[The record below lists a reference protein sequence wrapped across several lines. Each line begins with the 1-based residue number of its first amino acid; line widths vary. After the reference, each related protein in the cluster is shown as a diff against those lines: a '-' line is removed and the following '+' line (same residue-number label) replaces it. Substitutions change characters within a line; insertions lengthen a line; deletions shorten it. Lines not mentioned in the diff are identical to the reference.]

1 MLVKIRSI
9 ANVGLQTVPV
19 DVEVD
24 VASVGFPGFT
34 IVGLASKAVEEARE
48 RVKTAIIN
56 SKLEF
61 PPRKITV
68 NLAPADLP
76 KDGAAY
82 DLPIAVGVLLASGQ
96 ISLPDD
102 IDPDSIGI
110 DLTKTFFYGELS
122 LDGSL
127 RPTRGILL
135 LGLFAQK
142 LVCNAVIFVP
152 QPSACEASVV
162 GGIRVMALQ
171 SLQQLIAHLSS
182 QKKIIHLKTK
192 VIKESLDQMSCELDL
207 SEIAG
212 QEQAKRALIISA
224 SGGHNLLMWGPPG
237 TGKTMLSRALPGILP
252 SLTPQEALEVT
263 RIYSVSGLM
272 ERDQAFIV
280 NRPFRSPHH
289 GISNAGMIG
298 GGSNPLPG
306 EVSLAHLGVL
316 FLDEMPEFP
325 RSIIESLRQPMEDGT
340 VEIVRVAG
348 HVKYPA
354 SFTLIAAINPC
365 PCGYLGH
372 PKRECK
378 CSDKQIAKYK
388 TRISGPILDRID
400 LFVPVSAVETEK
412 LSITSQKSAN
422 SISSTESRGQ
432 VIKARQI
439 QAKRFA
445 AEKHRG
451 LYTNSQMRNSDV
463 KKYCFLLPEAENILK
478 LAADRFDFSARSYF
492 RLIKVARTIADLE
505 ESEQILS
512 THMAEALQYRQ
523 II

>member
-1 MLVKIRSI
+1 MLIKIRSV
-9 ANVGLQTVPV
+9 ANIGLETVPV

-24 VASVGFPGFT
+24 VASAGFPGFT
-34 IVGLASKAVEEARE
+34 IVGLASKAIEEARE

-56 SKLEF
+56 SKLDF
-61 PPRKITV
+61 PPKKITV

-82 DLPIAVGVLLASGQ
+82 DLPIALGVLLASGQ
-96 ISLPDD
+96 LEVPANL
-102 IDPDSIGI
+102 
-110 DLTKTFFYGELS
+110 DLKKTFFYGELS
-122 LDGSL
+122 LDGTL

-142 LVCNAVIFVP
+142 MGAGTTIFVP
-152 QPSACEASVV
+152 EQSAPEASVV
-162 GGIRVMALQ
+162 NEV
-171 SLQQLIAHLSS
+171 
-182 QKKIIHLKTK
+182 KIYPVKNLAELAKHFSGEEIKPLKPK
-192 VIKESLDQMSCELDL
+192 VTGQCDNILLTEYNL

-212 QEQAKRALIISA
+212 QEQAKRALIIA
-224 SGGHNLLMWGPPG
+224 AAGGHNLLMWGPPG

-252 SLTPQEALEVT
+252 PLNPEEALEVT
-263 RIYSVSGLM
+263 RIYSVAGLLNTGQPLVS
-272 ERDQAFIV
+272 E
-280 NRPFRSPHH
+280 RPFRAPHH

-325 RSIIESLRQPMEDGT
+325 RTVLESLRQPMEDGT

-354 SFTLIAAINPC
+354 SFTMVAAINPC

-378 CSDKQIAKYK
+378 CSDKQIAKYRH
-388 TRISGPILDRID
+388 RISGPILDRVD
-400 LFVPVSAVETEK
+400 LFVNVSVVEAEK
-412 LSITSQKSAN
+412 LALNQN
-422 SISSTESRGQ
+422 SSNRISSEEAKKQ
-432 VIKARQI
+432 VIKAREI
-439 QAKRFA
+439 QTKRFKN
-445 AEKHRG
+445 ESQRS
-451 LYTNSQMRNSDV
+451 LYTNAQMKNADV
-463 KKYCFLLPEAENILK
+463 KKYGLLTPEAENLLK
-478 LAADRFDFSARSYF
+478 MAADRFDFSARSYF

-505 ESEQILS
+505 SSEKILPL
-512 THMAEALQYRQ
+512 HMAEALQYKNF
-523 II
+523 I

>member
-1 MLVKIRSI
+1 MLIKIRSI
-9 ANVGLQTVPV
+9 ANIGLETVPV

-24 VASVGFPGFT
+24 VASSGFPGFT

-56 SKLEF
+56 SKLDF

-82 DLPIAVGVLLASGQ
+82 DLPIALGVLLASGQ
-96 ISLPDD
+96 LPLP
-102 IDPDSIGI
+102 PDF
-110 DLTKTFFYGELS
+110 DLTKSFFYGELS
-122 LDGSL
+122 LDGTL
-127 RPTRGILL
+127 RPTKGILL
-135 LGLFAQK
+135 LALFAQK
-142 LVCNAVIFVP
+142 FDGKSTIFVP
-152 QPSACEASVV
+152 KPSAPEASVV
-162 GGIRVMALQ
+162 GGIKVMALD
-171 SLQQLIAHLSS
+171 SLSQLVKYLLSTE
-182 QKKIIHLKTK
+182 KILPLKSEKLTDTLEG
-192 VIKESLDQMSCELDL
+192 VMAEFDL

-212 QEQAKRALIISA
+212 QEQAKRALIIAA
-224 SGGHNLLMWGPPG
+224 SGGHNLLMWGWPG

-252 SLTPQEALEVT
+252 PLTPTEALEVT
-263 RIYSVSGLM
+263 RIYSVSGLLSVG
-272 ERDQAFIV
+272 QAFIY

-289 GISNAGMIG
+289 GTSNAGMVG

-340 VEIVRVAG
+340 VEIVRAAG

-354 SFTLIAAINPC
+354 SFTLVAAINPC
-365 PCGYLGH
+365 PCGYLNH

-388 TRISGPILDRID
+388 SRLSGPILDRID
-400 LFVPVSAVETEK
+400 LFVAVSAVETEK
-412 LSITSQKSAN
+412 LSVTSKRVAN
-422 SISSTESRGQ
+422 KISSKEAKTKVYR
-432 VIKARQI
+432 ARQI
-439 QAKRFA
+439 QTRRFKNEA
-445 AEKHRG
+445 RA

-463 KKYCFLLPEAENILK
+463 KKYCFLTAEAENILK
-478 LAADRFDFSARSYF
+478 VAAERFDLSARSYF
-492 RLIKVARTIADLE
+492 RLIKVARTIADLAQA
-505 ESEQILS
+505 EQILPL
-512 THMAEALQYRQ
+512 HMAEALQYRQ
-523 II
+523 FI

>member
-9 ANVGLQTVPV
+9 ANIGLETVPV

-24 VASVGFPGFT
+24 VASSGFPGFT

-56 SKLEF
+56 SHLDF

-82 DLPIAVGVLLASGQ
+82 DLPIATGVLLASGQ
-96 ISLPDD
+96 LTLPSDF
-102 IDPDSIGI
+102 
-110 DLTKTFFYGELS
+110 DLTKSFFYGELS
-122 LDGSL
+122 LDGVL
-127 RPTRGILL
+127 RPTKGILL

-142 LVCNAVIFVP
+142 NGRGSLIFVP
-152 QPSACEASVV
+152 KPSAAEASVIS
-162 GGIRVMALQ
+162 GIGVMAVSNL
-171 SLQQLIAHLSS
+171 SQLVNHLLSRE
-182 QKKIIHLKTK
+182 KILPLKPSR
-192 VIKESLDQMSCELDL
+192 VEENLEDAPVEFDL
-207 SEIAG
+207 AEIAG
-212 QEQAKRALIISA
+212 QEQAKRALMIA
-224 SGGHNLLMWGPPG
+224 AAGGHNLLMWGPPG

-252 SLTPQEALEVT
+252 PLTHLEALEVT
-263 RIYSVSGLM
+263 RIYSVSGLLSPG
-272 ERDQAFIV
+272 QALKFF
-280 NRPFRSPHH
+280 RPFRAPHH
-289 GISNAGMIG
+289 GVSNAGMVG

-340 VEIVRVAG
+340 VEIVRAAG

-365 PCGYLGH
+365 PCGYLNH

-378 CSDKQIAKYK
+378 CSEKQITKYRH
-388 TRISGPILDRID
+388 RISGPIMDRID
-400 LFVPVSAVETEK
+400 LFVAVSAVETEK
-412 LSITSQKSAN
+412 LSLTSVSSAN
-422 SISSTESRGQ
+422 KISSKEAKQ
-432 VIKARQI
+432 EVVKARQI
-439 QAKRFA
+439 QNTRFK
-445 AEKHRG
+445 AETRS
-451 LYTNSQMRNSDV
+451 LYTNSQMRNADV
-463 KKYCFLLPEAENILK
+463 KKYCFLTPEAENILK

-492 RLIKVARTIADLE
+492 RLIKVARTIADLAAQQ
-505 ESEQILS
+505 QILPV
-512 THMAEALQYRQ
+512 HMAEALQYRQ

>member
-1 MLVKIRSI
+1 MLIKIPSI
-9 ANVGLQTVPV
+9 ANIGLQTVPV

-24 VASVGFPGFT
+24 VASSGFPGFT

-56 SKLEF
+56 SGLDF
-61 PPRKITV
+61 PPKKITV

-96 ISLPDD
+96 LTLLPDF
-102 IDPDSIGI
+102 
-110 DLTKTFFYGELS
+110 DLTKSFFYGELS
-122 LDGSL
+122 LDGTL

-142 LVCNAVIFVP
+142 LGRGKSTIFVP
-152 QPSACEASVV
+152 KPSAAEASVV
-162 GGIRVMALQ
+162 EGIKVMALN
-171 SLQQLIAHLSS
+171 SLSQLVGYFEARE
-182 QKKIIHLKTK
+182 KIFPVKMRTLTDTP
-192 VIKESLDQMSCELDL
+192 EEAGMEFDL
-207 SEIAG
+207 AEIAG
-212 QEQAKRALIISA
+212 QEQAKRALIIA
-224 SGGHNLLMWGPPG
+224 AAGGHNLLMWGPPG

-252 SLTPQEALEVT
+252 PLAYAEALEVT
-263 RIYSVSGLM
+263 RIYSVSGLLSPG
-272 ERDQAFIV
+272 QALIY

-289 GISNAGMIG
+289 GISNAGMVG

-340 VEIVRVAG
+340 VEIVRAAG

-354 SFTLIAAINPC
+354 SFALVAAINPC
-365 PCGYLGH
+365 PCGYLNH

-378 CSDKQIAKYK
+378 CSDKQIAKY
-388 TRISGPILDRID
+388 TSRLSGPILDRID
-400 LFVPVSAVETEK
+400 LFVQVSVVETEK
-412 LSITSQKSAN
+412 LSVTSGKEAN
-422 SISSTESRGQ
+422 RISSKEAKTE
-432 VIKARQI
+432 VLKARQI
-439 QAKRFA
+439 QTKRFKA
-445 AEKHRG
+445 GSRP

-463 KKYCFLLPEAENILK
+463 KKYCFLTSEAENILK
-478 LAADRFDFSARSYF
+478 LAADRFDLSARSYF
-492 RLIKVARTIADLE
+492 RLIKVARTIADLG
-505 ESEQILS
+505 ESKDILPL
-512 THMAEALQYRQ
+512 HMAEALQYRQ
-523 II
+523 MI

>member
-1 MLVKIRSI
+1 MLIKIRSI
-9 ANVGLQTVPV
+9 ANIGLETIPV

-24 VASVGFPGFT
+24 VASAGFPGFT
-34 IVGLASKAVEEARE
+34 IVGLASKAIEEARE
-48 RVKTAIIN
+48 RVKTAIVN
-56 SKLEF
+56 SKLDF
-61 PPRKITV
+61 PPKKITV

-82 DLPIAVGVLLASGQ
+82 DLPIALGVLLASGQ
-96 ISLPDD
+96 ISLP
-102 IDPDSIGI
+102 PKL
-110 DLTKTFFYGELS
+110 DLKKSFFYGELS

-142 LVCNAVIFVP
+142 NGPNTNIFVP
-152 QPSACEASVV
+152 EVSAAEAGVV
-162 GGIRVMALQ
+162 TGTKIFPVNTL
-171 SLQQLIAHLSS
+171 SQLAGHLLG
-182 QKKIIHLKTK
+182 QKIHSFKAKPIPQDDDAILG
-192 VIKESLDQMSCELDL
+192 EFNL

-212 QEQAKRALIISA
+212 QEQAKRALIIA
-224 SGGHNLLMWGPPG
+224 AAGGHNLLMWGPPG

-252 SLTPQEALEVT
+252 PLNAAEALEVT
-263 RIYSVSGLM
+263 RIYSVSGLLNTGQPLVS
-272 ERDQAFIV
+272 R
-280 NRPFRSPHH
+280 RPFRAPHH

-325 RSIIESLRQPMEDGT
+325 RTVLESLRQPMEDGT

-354 SFTLIAAINPC
+354 SFTMIAAINPC

-378 CSDKQIAKYK
+378 CSDKQIAKYRH
-388 TRISGPILDRID
+388 RISGPILDRVD
-400 LFVPVSAVETEK
+400 LFVPVAAVESEK
-412 LSITSQKSAN
+412 LSLTSNNQPDR
-422 SISSTESRGQ
+422 ISSEDAKKQ
-432 VIKARQI
+432 VIKAREI
-439 QAKRFA
+439 QNKRFKNE
-445 AEKHRG
+445 EKRS
-451 LYTNSQMRNSDV
+451 LYTNSQMRNADV
-463 KKYCFLLPEAENILK
+463 KKYCFLTPEAENLLK
-478 LAADRFDFSARSYF
+478 VAADRFDFSARSYF

-505 ESEQILS
+505 SAEKILPV
-512 THMAEALQYRQ
+512 HMAEALQYRQ